1 MELVEVKNE
10 KDLAVLMPLLKEIW
24 SEVFTPIIG
33 ADQVA
38 YMLANYQ
45 SQANI
50 EDDMK
55 KGAHYFLL
63 VYDSKPVGYTAYEEN
78 EEEVYLSKLYLHA
91 NTRGKGFSSQV
102 FDWYEQLAKGKR
114 LYLNVNQGNT
124 LAISVYEHRGFTRA
138 GERYVDIGQG
148 FIMNDYIYEKL
159 C

>member
-10 KDLAVLMPLLKEIW
+10 KDLAVLMPLLREIW

-50 EDDMK
+50 EDEMK
-55 KGAHYFLL
+55 NGAHYLLL
-63 VYDSKPVGYTAYEEN
+63 VHDSKPVGYTAYEEN
-78 EEEVYLSKLYLHA
+78 EKEVYLSKLYLHSD
-91 NTRGKGFSSQV
+91 TRGKGLSSQV

-114 LYLNVNQGNT
+114 LYLNVNQGNA
-124 LAISVYEHRGFTRA
+124 LAIRIYEHRGFTLA

>member
-50 EDDMK
+50 EDEMK
-55 KGAHYFLL
+55 KGAHYILL

-78 EEEVYLSKLYLHA
+78 
-91 NTRGKGFSSQV
+91 
-102 FDWYEQLAKGKR
+102 
-114 LYLNVNQGNT
+114 
-124 LAISVYEHRGFTRA
+124 
-138 GERYVDIGQG
+138 
-148 FIMNDYIYEKL
+148 
-159 C
+159 

>member
-50 EDDMK
+50 EDEMK
-55 KGAHYFLL
+55 KGAHYLLL

-102 FDWYEQLAKGKR
+102 FDWYE
-114 LYLNVNQGNT
+114 
-124 LAISVYEHRGFTRA
+124 
-138 GERYVDIGQG
+138 
-148 FIMNDYIYEKL
+148 
-159 C
+159 